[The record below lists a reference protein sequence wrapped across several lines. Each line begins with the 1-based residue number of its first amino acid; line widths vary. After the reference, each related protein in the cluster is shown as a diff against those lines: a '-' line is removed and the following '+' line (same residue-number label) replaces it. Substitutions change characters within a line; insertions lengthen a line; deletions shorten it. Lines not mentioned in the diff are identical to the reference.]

1 MNWQETDTIIPLTS
15 NTIQVYL
22 VDIDQLNCQYFRLH
36 QDEKIQADSMPIE
49 KYRQRF
55 INARGF
61 LRFLLNT
68 TEPFAKADKGKLSLA
83 NSNVFFNLA
92 HSQQLAIYAVNY
104 NDEIGIDIE
113 AIREI
118 KDTLAIG
125 QRVFSSDE
133 QAYLANSATNEF
145 FTLWARK
152 EAVIKTT
159 GEGLGAPLKQINT
172 NNTQSQIISPVIY
185 PQHSS
190 IELID
195 IPQIKH
201 FSSALAGCLTG
212 KAIHF
217 YRY

>member
-1 MNWQETDTIIPLTS
+1 MSWQDINAITPLAL

-22 VDIDQLNCQYFRLH
+22 VDIDRLDCQYFRLH
-36 QDEKIQADSMPIE
+36 QNEKIQADNMPIE

-61 LRFLLNT
+61 LRYLLNT
-68 TEPFAKADKGKLSLA
+68 AEPFIKAEKGKLSLP
-83 NSNVFFNLA
+83 NSDLFFNLA
-92 HSQQLAIYAVNY
+92 HSQQLAIYALNY
-104 NDEIGIDIE
+104 KNEIGIDIE

-118 KDTLAIG
+118 KDAQAIG
-125 QRVFSSDE
+125 QRVFSNDE
-133 QAYLANSATNEF
+133 QAYLTNSGTNEF

-159 GEGLGAPLKQINT
+159 GEGFAAPLKEINT
-172 NNTQSQIISPVIY
+172 CNIQGDIASPVIY
-185 PQHSS
+185 PEHSS

-195 IPQIKH
+195 IPKIKH

-212 KAIHF
+212 KTIHF